1 MQNFSRPAL
10 AVLVAG
16 LALMLSAGAGA
27 TASLMITGK
36 QIKNSTLTSKDVKNR
51 SLQAKDLSATAKRK
65 LRGRTGATGPAGPTG
80 AQGLVGATG
89 LPGVPGLPGLPGLSG
104 FEVVT
109 RTVAIPALGSG
120 SVEGACP
127 AGKTAIAA
135 TAGFAAPLSGLMSQV
150 TRVSD
155 TTFKASGL
163 STLPVGTETLT
174 LDVVCVTIP
183 S

>member
-27 TASLMITGK
+27 TASVLITGK

-65 LRGRTGATGPAGPTG
+65 LRGRTGATGPTG
-80 AQGLVGATG
+80 APGLVGATG

-109 RTVAIPALGSG
+109 RTVSIPALGSG

-135 TAGFAAPLSGLMSQV
+135 TAGYAAPLSGLMSQV